1 MNYEKIVTLYDTAE
15 HGEGARRSLEAA
27 GFSPIDISMDTKKT
41 FGFGRAIAA
50 RARALA
56 SAFRSRY

>member
-27 GFSPIDISMDTKKT
+27 SFS
-41 FGFGRAIAA
+41 AIIQQA
-50 RARALA
+50 
-56 SAFRSRY
+56 